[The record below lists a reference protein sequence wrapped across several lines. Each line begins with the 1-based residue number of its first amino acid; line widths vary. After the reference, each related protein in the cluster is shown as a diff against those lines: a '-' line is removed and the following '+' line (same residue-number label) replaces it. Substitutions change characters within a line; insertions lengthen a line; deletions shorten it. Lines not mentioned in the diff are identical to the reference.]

1 LREIED
7 CRICRIIICGSRY
20 IHLEEEK
27 RLASLS
33 RGRNRLSRKQ
43 KETTLSLVCKQ
54 AAEESVL
61 L

>member
-1 LREIED
+1 M
-7 CRICRIIICGSRY
+7 
-20 IHLEEEK
+20 HLEEEK

-33 RGRNRLSRKQ
+33 RRRNRLSRKH
-43 KETTLSLVCKQ
+43 KETKLSLVSKQ